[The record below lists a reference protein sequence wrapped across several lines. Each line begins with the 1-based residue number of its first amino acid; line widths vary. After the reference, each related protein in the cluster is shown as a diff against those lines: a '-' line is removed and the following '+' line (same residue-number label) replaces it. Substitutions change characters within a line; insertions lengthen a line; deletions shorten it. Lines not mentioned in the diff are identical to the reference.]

1 MGSETEKRRIGP
13 FELQEKLGVG
23 GMGIVYRATYLKTGQ
38 DVAVKVLAPDLT
50 ADPKLARRFQR
61 EMDILKKLRHPHIV
75 RYYGGSSSGAQ
86 RFYAMEMITG
96 GSLDNLLRKRG
107 KLSWEEAVE
116 YGIHIAK
123 ALEHAHN
130 EGVIHRDLKPGNLL
144 LTKKGRIKLSDFG
157 IARDTQATALTQA
170 GKTVGTMAYMAPEQ
184 ITGKKPVSRRTDLYA
199 LGCVMFQM
207 LTGRTP
213 FESETQPEMLF
224 KHIQDDPPSV
234 REYNM
239 DVPIWL
245 DRLIDEM
252 LAKEPE
258 DRPYDALAVQVQLE
272 EVRTKVAEQESIIR
286 ETAEGGQSAL
296 TIKDG
301 DRQLATKLVS
311 KKKKKRKKKK
321 ELEVPVYERTW
332 FLGTALAAVI
342 ALITWS
348 FWPESEAAVYDRIQ
362 QVMTSEDPGEWG
374 AAESDIKD
382 YLERFPEGVQVT
394 QVRGWHDQIE
404 MYRAERRAET
414 NIRFGRD
421 PQSEAEQLFVEAKQ
435 YEKFGDRLT
444 ALSKYEAMVTLL
456 QEQRDDANV
465 RPFIN
470 LARRQAE
477 RIKSSVGSSTD
488 RTAFLKEQLSDA
500 DTLYLSGEA
509 VRAREKWQSIVRLYG
524 DNAEFEVYVQQARS
538 RLIDPKASMQTED
551 ATSLL
556 NEAVETLDRATREAT
571 SDF

>member
-348 FWPESEAAVYDRIQ
+348 VWPESEAAVYDRIQ

>member
-1 MGSETEKRRIGP
+1 
-13 FELQEKLGVG
+13 
-23 GMGIVYRATYLKTGQ
+23 MGIVYRATYLKTGQ

-96 GSLDNLLRKRG
+96 GSLDDLLRKRNT
-107 KLSWEEAVE
+107 LSWEEAVE

-213 FESETQPEMLF
+213 FESETHPEMLF

-245 DRLIDEM
+245 DRLIDDM

-258 DRPYDALAVQVQLE
+258 DRPFDALAVQVQLE

-286 ETAEGGQSAL
+286 ETAAGGQSAL
-296 TIKDG
+296 TLKEG
-301 DRQLATKLVS
+301 DRQLATKLVG
-311 KKKKKRKKKK
+311 KKKKKRKKKQ
-321 ELEVPVYERTW
+321 LEVPVYERTW
-332 FLGTALAAVI
+332 FLGSALAGV
-342 ALITWS
+342 LLLVVWS
-348 FWPESEAAVYDRIQ
+348 LWPESEAAIFDRIQ
-362 QVMTSEDPGEWG
+362 QVMASDDPGDWG

-382 YLERFPEGVQVT
+382 YLERFPEAQQASQVS
-394 QVRGWHDQIE
+394 GWHDQIE

-421 PQSEAEQLFVEAKQ
+421 PQTEAEQLFVEAKQ

-456 QEQRDDANV
+456 KEQRDDSEA

-470 LARRQAE
+470 LARRQAQ

-488 RTAFLKEQLSDA
+488 RTAFIKEQLAEA
-500 DTLYLSGEA
+500 DTLYLAGEA

-524 DNAEFEVYVQQARS
+524 DNAEFEVHVQKARA
-538 RLIDPKASMQTED
+538 RLIDPKASMQAEEV
-551 ATSLL
+551 SGLL
-556 NEAVETLDRATREAT
+556 DEAVDTLDRATREAT
-571 SDF
+571 DL